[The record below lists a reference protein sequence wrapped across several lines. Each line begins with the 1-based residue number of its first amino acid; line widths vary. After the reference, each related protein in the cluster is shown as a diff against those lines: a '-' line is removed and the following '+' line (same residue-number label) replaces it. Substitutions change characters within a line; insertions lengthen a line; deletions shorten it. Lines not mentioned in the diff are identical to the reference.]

1 MHLHGA
7 PETLTHLAAATLS
20 GIKLALPRRLE
31 LGPLQMTSPFE
42 LSFPCFIVRRD
53 DESRFAVVQL
63 PDGNHAIA
71 VLTDPNLV
79 QMFLFERCF
88 DRIHH
93 HPLPI
98 NTPTGLARILTKHLP
113 PEVTH
118 VVFNPNGIQPRIE
131 SVEQLVKLLK
141 SHRVVVDVIDF

>member
-1 MHLHGA
+1 LGA
-7 PETLTHLAAATLS
+7 IAAGITAHLAPLTLS
-20 GIKLALPRRLE
+20 GIKSGNAAAFGRRA
-31 LGPLQMTSPFE
+31 LQMTSPFE

-53 DESRFAVVQL
+53 DQSRFAVVQL
-63 PDGNHAIA
+63 PDGGHAIA
-71 VLTDPNLV
+71 ILTDPNLV

-93 HPLPI
+93 SPLPI
-98 NTPTGLARILTKHLP
+98 NTPSGLARILSKHLP

-131 SVEQLVKLLK
+131 SVERLVALLK
-141 SHRVVVDVIDF
+141 RHKVAIDVIDF

>member
-1 MHLHGA
+1 LASDAVRRGA
-7 PETLTHLAAATLS
+7 DCDCRNGASGISTHLAAVAPS
-20 GIKLALPRRLE
+20 GIKLGMPRHLE
-31 LGPLQMTSPFE
+31 YGPLQMTSPFE

-53 DESRFAVVQL
+53 DASRFAVVQL
-63 PDGNHAIA
+63 PDGRHAIA
-71 VLTDPNLV
+71 ILTDPNLV

-98 NTPTGLARILTKHLP
+98 NTPAGLARILSRHLP

-118 VVFNPNGIQPRIE
+118 VVFNPNGIQPRN
-131 SVEQLVKLLK
+131 
-141 SHRVVVDVIDF
+141 DW

>member
-1 MHLHGA
+1 V
-7 PETLTHLAAATLS
+7 
-20 GIKLALPRRLE
+20 
-31 LGPLQMTSPFE
+31 TSPFE

-63 PDGNHAIA
+63 PDGRHAIA
-71 VLTDPNLV
+71 ILTDPNLV

-88 DRIHH
+88 DQIHH
-93 HPLPI
+93 RPLPI
-98 NTPTGLARILTKHLP
+98 NTPSGLARILSRHLP

-131 SVEQLVKLLK
+131 SVAGLLQVLK
-141 SHRVVVDVIDF
+141 RHRVTIDVIDF